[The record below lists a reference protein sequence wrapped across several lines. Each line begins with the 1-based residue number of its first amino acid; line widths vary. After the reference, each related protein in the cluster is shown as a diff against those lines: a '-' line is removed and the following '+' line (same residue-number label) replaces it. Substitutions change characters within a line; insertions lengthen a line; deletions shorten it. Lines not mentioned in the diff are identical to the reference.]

1 MKRDGILHAQLNERI
16 ARLGHTDTFVIGDR
30 GLPVPPGVECVDLAV
45 ITGVPS
51 FADILEAVL
60 REVEV
65 EDAVVAQEA
74 GTSPVR
80 EVLDRNLPA
89 ARRVPHEEFKELTR
103 QARFVVRTGEATP
116 YANAIL
122 QCGVPF

>member
-1 MKRDGILHAQLNERI
+1 MKRNGILHAQLNERI

-51 FADILEAVL
+51 FAEVLEAVL

-65 EDAVVAQEA
+65 EAAVVAQEA
-74 GTSPVR
+74 DTSPVR
-80 EVLDRNLPA
+80 QVLARNLPE

-122 QCGVPF
+122 RCGVPF

>member
-1 MKRDGILHAQLNERI
+1 MKRGGILHAQLNERI

-51 FADILEAVL
+51 FAKVLEAVL
-60 REVEV
+60 AEVEV
-65 EDAVVAQEA
+65 EAAVIAAEA
-74 GTSPVR
+74 DTSPVR
-80 EVLDRNLPA
+80 QVLARNLPE

-122 QCGVPF
+122 RCGVPF

>member
-1 MKRDGILHAQLNERI
+1 MKREGILHAQFNERI

-45 ITGVPS
+45 VTGVPA
-51 FADILEAVL
+51 FADVLDAVL

-65 EDAVVAQEA
+65 EGAVIAAEA
-74 GTSPVR
+74 ETSPVCN
-80 EVLDRNLPA
+80 VLARSLPD

-103 QARFVVRTGEATP
+103 HARFVVRTGEATP
-116 YANAIL
+116 YANVIL
-122 QCGVPF
+122 RCGVPF

>member
-45 ITGVPS
+45 ITGVPG
-51 FADILEAVL
+51 FADVLEAVL

-116 YANAIL
+116 YANVIL

>member
-1 MKRDGILHAQLNERI
+1 MKRGGILHAQLNERI

-51 FADILEAVL
+51 FAEVLEAVL
-60 REVEV
+60 AEVEV
-65 EDAVVAQEA
+65 EAAVIAAEA
-74 GTSPVR
+74 DTSPVR
-80 EVLDRNLPA
+80 QVLARNLPE

-122 QCGVPF
+122 RCGVPF